1 MPETYDVAVLIGSL
15 RKEAYSRKLARALER
30 LAPEGLRF
38 DEVQFA
44 RAPHYNEDIETSG
57 ELPREWVRLREQV
70 RAADALLFVTPEY
83 NRSIPGGL
91 KNALDIGSRPP
102 KENAWRGKPA
112 AIASISRGV
121 IGAFGANH
129 HLRQVLVPLDV
140 LVMAQPEAYIGG
152 APDLFD
158 EQGELQVESTREFL
172 QKFMQRF
179 AHWIETVNTGKERA
193 FGG

>member
-1 MPETYDVAVLIGSL
+1 MSETYEVAVLIGSL
-15 RKEAYSRKLARALER
+15 RKESYSRKLARVLER

-38 DEVQFA
+38 DEVHFA
-44 RAPHYNEDIETSG
+44 RAPLYNEDIETSG
-57 ELPREWVRLREQV
+57 NLPPEWVHLREQV
-70 RAADALLFVTPEY
+70 RRSDAVLFITPEY

-102 KENAWRGKPA
+102 KENVWRGKPA

-129 HLRQVLVPLDV
+129 HLRQILVPLDV

-152 APDLFD
+152 APTLFD
-158 EQGELQVESTREFL
+158 EQGELTNESTREFL
-172 QKFMQRF
+172 QGFMRRF
-179 AHWIETVNTGKERA
+179 AQWIETVHRGQERA
-193 FGG
+193 AG